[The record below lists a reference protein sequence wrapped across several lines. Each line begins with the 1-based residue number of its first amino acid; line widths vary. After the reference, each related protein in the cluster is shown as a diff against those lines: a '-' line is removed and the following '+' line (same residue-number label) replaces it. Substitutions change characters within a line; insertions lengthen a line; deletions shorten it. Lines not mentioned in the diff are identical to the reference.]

1 MFKEDVKLPNL
12 NELIGEKILMCKKDI
27 KCDGGT
33 LEKGSLVYPWIYP
46 EDINSENLKV
56 VRLSDISQCYG
67 QTSISFESEYRVKE
81 RIDINNYA
89 EYFEVNQEA
98 TAYYTEFDKEQTE
111 LYNQETK
118 YEIRMG
124 KCVCMFFVS
133 LLILVVL
140 FLADEDWGIHIPL
153 SIPISTSIMAVSI
166 ILAIIFSRI
175 KKHIK
180 KEADEISKDRLTYL
194 SMIAS
199 DSEYSANCDEEMKRL
214 KEKLTALAYSA
225 AIDMNYEEKVKCPIN
240 QNESRF
246 QGNKTEE

>member
-1 MFKEDVKLPNL
+1 MFREDVKLPNL
-12 NELIGEKILMCKKDI
+12 KDLIGKKILMCKKDI

-46 EDINSENLKV
+46 EDIDAESLRIV
-56 VRLSDISQCYG
+56 SLSDISQCYG
-67 QTSISFESEYRVKE
+67 QTSISIENEYRVKE
-81 RIDINNYA
+81 RIDIKNYT

-118 YEIRMG
+118 YETRMY
-124 KCVCMFFVS
+124 KCVSMFFIS
-133 LLILVVL
+133 LFILAVL
-140 FLADEDWGIHIPL
+140 FSADVDWGIHIPL
-153 SIPISTSIMAVSI
+153 SIPISASVMAVFI

-180 KEADEISKDRLTYL
+180 KETDEISKDRLTYL

-199 DSEYSANCDEEMKRL
+199 DSEYSANCPKKMKRL
-214 KEKLTALAYSA
+214 KETLTALAHSA

-246 QGNKTEE
+246 QRNKTEE